1 MGSSEER
8 FAGLFAGHYGD
19 VLAYAIRRCSSRA
32 DAEEVAAE
40 TFTVAW
46 RRLDE
51 VPRGEAAR
59 MWLFGTAR
67 LVLRN
72 LERGR
77 RRRVAL
83 VTRARRLLPGS
94 SKLPESG
101 VLEERVRTAMSTLS
115 ETDREVLRLQVWEEL
130 SAEQI
135 ADLLGCSVAA
145 VWKRAERA
153 RRRLAAALRGQ
164 VDAAAV
170 RGVVAPEES

>member
-1 MGSSEER
+1 MGAAEER
-8 FAGLFAGHYGD
+8 FARLFASHYGD

-32 DAEEVAAE
+32 DAEDVAAE

-59 MWLFGTAR
+59 LWLFGTAR

-83 VTRARRLLPGS
+83 LARARRLLPGS
-94 SKLPESG
+94 QPPRSD
-101 VLEERVRTAMSTLS
+101 VFEERVRTAMSTLS

-130 SAEQI
+130 PAEQI
-135 ADLLGCSVAA
+135 AGLLGCSVAA

-153 RRRLAAALRGQ
+153 RRRLSDVLDEQA
-164 VDAAAV
+164 DAAAV
-170 RGVVAPEES
+170 RGVIAPEES